1 MAFKSKRRTRRRLP
15 DDHALF
21 SKLSVAC
28 KPIMSGNYSDFGY
41 TAPGPG
47 NANVGQQLAER
58 FVDLARRL
66 NGVEYALD
74 LGCGNGY
81 LGSRLG
87 ASGLRITGVDTSESG
102 IAIANQNYATDKVR
116 YVRAEIGPDLV
127 NLLTAEHRFDLVISS
142 DVIEHL
148 YRPAA
153 LIDTAASLLRPGG
166 YLIVGTP
173 YHGYLKNLAISVLNE
188 WDAHHGVHWDG
199 GHIKF
204 FSERTLR
211 ALVVQHG
218 FKQARFHFYGRM
230 PWLWKHMICVA
241 QRDT

>member
-1 MAFKSKRRTRRRLP
+1 MS
-15 DDHALF
+15 DDYRD
-21 SKLSVAC
+21 
-28 KPIMSGNYSDFGY
+28 YSY
-41 TAPGPG
+41 TAPGPS
-47 NANVGQQLAER
+47 NANVGRQLAER
-58 FVDLARRL
+58 FVDLTRRL
-66 NGVEYALD
+66 DSVKYVLD

-81 LGSRLG
+81 LASRLG
-87 ASGLRITGVDTSESG
+87 ASGLHVTGIDASESG
-102 IAIANQNYATDKVR
+102 FAIANQHYATDKVR
-116 YVRAEIGPDLV
+116 FVRAEIGTDLV
-127 NLLTAEHRFDLVISS
+127 TLLLPAGLRYDLVVSS

-148 YRPAA
+148 YRPAT
-153 LIDTAASLLRPGG
+153 LIETAAALLKPGG
-166 YLIVGTP
+166 HLIIGTP
-173 YHGYLKNLAISVLNE
+173 YHGYLKNLAISALNQ

-211 ALVVQHG
+211 SMVVQHG

>member
-1 MAFKSKRRTRRRLP
+1 MSAIKSRMDQDYR
-15 DDHALF
+15 
-21 SKLSVAC
+21 
-28 KPIMSGNYSDFGY
+28 DFGY

-47 NANVGQQLAER
+47 NDDVGRLLAER
-58 FVDLARRL
+58 FVDLTRRL
-66 NGVEYALD
+66 EGVANICD

-81 LGSRLG
+81 LASRLG
-87 ASGLRITGVDTSESG
+87 AIGLHVTGIDASETG
-102 IAIANQNYATDKVR
+102 LEIANRNYASDIVSF
-116 YVRAEIGPDLV
+116 VRAEIGPDS
-127 NLLTAEHRFDLVISS
+127 AEILPRGVLFDAVVSS

-153 LIDTAASLLRPGG
+153 LLETAAALLRPGG

-173 YHGYLKNLAISVLNE
+173 YHGYLKNLAISVFDK

-211 ALVVQHG
+211 ELVMRHG
-218 FKQARFHFYGRM
+218 FKDPKFHYCGRL

-241 QRDT
+241 THGN